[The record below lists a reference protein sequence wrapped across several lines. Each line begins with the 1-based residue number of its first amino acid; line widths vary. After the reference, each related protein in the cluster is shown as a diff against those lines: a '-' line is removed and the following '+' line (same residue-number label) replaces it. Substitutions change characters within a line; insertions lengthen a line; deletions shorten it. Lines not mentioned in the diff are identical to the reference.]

1 MMYENNDVSNLLA
14 VWTVLLSAIGNFADG
29 VDMWLSIVVKVLPI
43 ITLVFYFLINIEK
56 IFDGWNKFKS
66 LFNRNRK

>member
-1 MMYENNDVSNLLA
+1 MYENNDVSNLLA